1 MIFSDQT
8 LAALVLYGL
17 PVLFSAV
24 FVAALGL
31 PLPSSLLLLVA
42 GSLINV
48 GEMGFWQVVG
58 LASAAAI
65 FGDNVGYLL
74 GRRGGRPL
82 ALRLSQRLKQE
93 DKMADAEQFMS
104 RWGGLG
110 IFFSRWLL
118 TPLSPWL
125 NLAGGMTLYSW
136 RRFLVWDVAGETLW
150 VILFVGLGM
159 AVGEQLGLLVDTL
172 GDLIWLVMGVFA
184 TAVVGRYLYRYVRQ
198 NNR

>member
-42 GSLINV
+42 GSLISV
-48 GEMGFWQVVG
+48 GEMSFWQVVG

-82 ALRLSQRLKQE
+82 ALKLSQRLKQD

-136 RRFLVWDVAGETLW
+136 RRFLVWGVAGETLW

-172 GDLIWLVMGVFA
+172 GDLIWLVMSVFA
-184 TAVVGRYLYRYVRQ
+184 TAVIGRYLYRYVRQ